1 MDELETKNAPG
12 EAPVERKQAI
22 ESLEWGRRA
31 LIPDLKDSL
40 RSYVYANDKMHHW

>member
-1 MDELETKNAPG
+1 MDGLGSEKAPS

-40 RSYVYANDKMHHW
+40 RSYVYANDKTDHL